1 MFIKPF
7 PYLIF
12 VIFLHGQNFWK
23 IKFTLKFTQKIANLH
38 SKLPIFRVKSE
49 KIYTGQ
55 KEFTRAPPVTN
66 MRYGFM
72 MLLLVECDTIPC
84 PANMCV
90 YDTWLFMVS
99 EIISRPLCFAT
110 DIARMETPVT

>member
-1 MFIKPF
+1 M
-7 PYLIF
+7 
-12 VIFLHGQNFWK
+12 
-23 IKFTLKFTQKIANLH
+23 
-38 SKLPIFRVKSE
+38 PIFRVKSE
-49 KIYTGQ
+49 KIYTSQ
-55 KEFTRAPPVTN
+55 KKFTRAPPVTN

-72 MLLLVECDTIPC
+72 MLLLVEYDTIPS
-84 PANMCV
+84 PANMCD